1 MDLKSALYD
10 IFNDSHDATERKTCS
25 FDLQASNGHFGFP
38 GWKHVSSFPVF
49 FTAFHFS
56 VFSENMDTDY
66 FGGRLYGVFL
76 FVWLA
81 RDELDGRLFER
92 LDRCCILFWLP
103 CNWRFGVA

>member
-66 FGGRLYGVFL
+66 FGGRLYGVFP
-76 FVWLA
+76 FFF
-81 RDELDGRLFER
+81 G
-92 LDRCCILFWLP
+92 
-103 CNWRFGVA
+103 WRAMSLTEGFLNDWIDVVSYFGCPVTGGLE